1 MDLVSI
7 SVFFLSGVLDEMV
20 ATSLSLL
27 KNMSI
32 NILHM
37 NYIGFVCI
45 INGDCSQVAK

>member
-45 INGDCSQVAK
+45 INGYCSQVAK